1 MKITL
6 LWFSHNSPG
15 LSNIQ
20 SPRGTV
26 TVPPWTRGVPAW
38 SGGGCLVP
46 GGTSLVPGGFLPG
59 PGGVSGPGRV
69 PAWSGGCLVRHS
81 PPVNRMTHTCKNIT
95 LAKTSF
101 RPVKILLLKFRCLKS
116 LQTTAEKFRK
126 HHNSLADKDGG
137 ARVCVGGSTTSHI
150 FTKRQKLCSV
160 NKPETET
167 YIFHAHSF
175 PSLQIPGIPG
185 SASAIGK
192 HEINIIG
199 GSRGGGANSFIF
211 IQF

>member
-1 MKITL
+1 M
-6 LWFSHNSPG
+6 
-15 LSNIQ
+15 
-20 SPRGTV
+20 
-26 TVPPWTRGVPAW
+26 
-38 SGGGCLVP
+38 SGP
-46 GGTSLVPGGFLPG
+46 GGYLPG
-59 PGGVSGPGRV
+59 PGGSCLVWGVCLVPGEYLPGPR
-69 PAWSGGCLVRHS
+69 GCLVRHS
-81 PPVNRMTHTCKNIT
+81 PPVNRMTHTSKNIT

-101 RPVKILLLKFRCLKS
+101 RPVKILLLKFRCSKS
-116 LQTTAEKFRK
+116 FQTTAEKFRK
-126 HHNSLADKDGG
+126 HHNSLADTDGG
-137 ARVCVGGSTTSHI
+137 ARVWVGGSTTSHI

-199 GSRGGGANSFIF
+199 GSGGWGKFF
-211 IQF
+211 HFHTVLGKK